1 MLRQGHLGQ
10 GQAIAVLKFFF
21 RPRGGTPRM
30 DPKWEV
36 YEIGTWEQ
44 IDLMVT
50 FEHLDQ
56 VGNWDQR
63 VAHIVTSSMIVVT
76 NPVTFQS

>member
-1 MLRQGHLGQ
+1 
-10 GQAIAVLKFFF
+10 
-21 RPRGGTPRM
+21 M